1 MAVGLLALGY
11 HDGSV
16 PYPQDQRD
24 KGQFVTDTTH
34 TAPPLDGISA
44 DYVRLAFR
52 MEPHIA
58 GLIDAYDGPAEARD
72 AATATPATP
81 GELVR
86 EADALLERVATEDI
100 APSRADYLTAQ
111 VAALATLARKLA
123 GEEIAYVDEVR
134 RLFDVEAERV
144 PDDAYAAA
152 IAALDEALPGEGSV
166 RERMQRWKRQFEIPV
181 EQARLAVET
190 VMDEIRARTARLV
203 TLPAGEAVEVTFVS
217 DKPWSGYNWYLGKAR
232 SLVEINTD
240 LPIRANALLNLMAHE
255 GYPGHHTEHAL
266 KEIRL
271 YHERGYGEHSIQL
284 INTPECVIS
293 EGIATLAESMLFDPA
308 EAARWQ
314 AERIWAPFGIDA
326 DPEREARIVDAQWV
340 LRSVGGNAAL
350 LMHAEGRPEGEVA
363 RYLMEYGLATEAE
376 ARQRVRFI
384 ADPLWRPYIFT
395 YHVGRDLLAR
405 WLDAAVANGET
416 RETRFVRLL
425 EEQLTPSAVAGDL
438 AAG

>member
-1 MAVGLLALGY
+1 M
-11 HDGSV
+11 
-16 PYPQDQRD
+16 
-24 KGQFVTDTTH
+24 TDATH
-34 TAPPLDGISA
+34 TPPLDSIST

-52 MEPHIA
+52 MEPHIE
-58 GLIDAYDGPAEARD
+58 GLIDAYDGPADVRD
-72 AATATPATP
+72 AANATPATP
-81 GELVR
+81 EELVR
-86 EADALLERVATEDI
+86 EADALLERIATDDI

-134 RLFDVEAERV
+134 RLFDVDAERV

-152 IAALDEALPGEGSV
+152 IAMLDEALPGEGPV
-166 RERMQRWKRQFEIPV
+166 PERMQRWKRQFEIPV
-181 EQARLAVET
+181 GRARLAVET
-190 VMDEIRARTARLV
+190 IMAEVRARTAKLV
-203 TLPAGEAVEVTFVS
+203 TLPEGESVEIAFVS
-217 DKPWSGYNWYLGKAR
+217 DKPWSGYNWYLGDAR

-293 EGIATLAESMLFDPA
+293 EGIATLAESMIFA
-308 EAARWQ
+308 SGEGERWQ
-314 AERIWAPFGIDA
+314 AEHIWAPFGIDA
-326 DPEREARIVDAQWV
+326 DPEREARIAGAQWV

-350 LMHAEGRPEGEVA
+350 LMHAEGRPEDEVA
-363 RYLMEYGLATEAE
+363 RYLMEYGLATEEE
-376 ARQRVRFI
+376 ARHRLRFI

-405 WLDAAVANGET
+405 WLDEATSGES
-416 RETRFVRLL
+416 RESRFVRLL
-425 EEQLTPSAVAGDL
+425 EEQLTPSAIAGDL
-438 AAG
+438 AEVSAD